1 MALYGRAFSLAF
13 LVVAEGA
20 GRGGRGA
27 RRCCL
32 LPFTG
37 HLHGKLLRPRFPFGH
52 RNAHL
57 SFGVLMEEGQ
67 ADFSLCV
74 ALYF

>member
-1 MALYGRAFSLAF
+1 MELYGYVFSLAF

-20 GRGGRGA
+20 VSGGRGA
-27 RRCCL
+27 RHCGL

-37 HLHGKLLRPRFPFGH
+37 HLHRKLLRPRFPVGH

-57 SFGVLMEEGQ
+57 SFGVLMGEGQ